1 MMDSDKP
8 RSGHSDISE
17 SNPYKT
23 AGQCRLSLVRR
34 SAGVR
39 MVRAECPQC
48 VRSHSLIPSVLAPRA
63 SVKLMISYHSNPIYI
78 GLMVRYQRF
87 PV

>member
-1 MMDSDKP
+1 MDSDNP

-17 SNPYKT
+17 SNPYKM

-48 VRSHSLIPSVLAPRA
+48 VRSHSLIPSVLALRA